1 LKTLFVTLPPSG
13 IVVTVSLALDQAP
26 FTKMTPVGTFVS
38 GSVTVEKSPPL
49 LGELGGCVFWPET
62 NDDAKQMMPIRKH
75 ENRECMVP
83 PWA

>member
-1 LKTLFVTLPPSG
+1 
-13 IVVTVSLALDQAP
+13 
-26 FTKMTPVGTFVS
+26 MTPVGTFVS